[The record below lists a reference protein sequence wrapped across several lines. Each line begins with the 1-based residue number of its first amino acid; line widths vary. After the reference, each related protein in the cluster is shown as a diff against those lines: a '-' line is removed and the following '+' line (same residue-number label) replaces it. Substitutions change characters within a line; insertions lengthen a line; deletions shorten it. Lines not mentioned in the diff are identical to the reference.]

1 MFGQN
6 LSPYER
12 LHVILSDKV
21 MRFNPYSV
29 SDSVLLECA
38 ERGYILPPPSFTQ
51 MAVFHFHDIQKVERN
66 FSYEAIFFTIGSP
79 PVRYHLAIG
88 SLIHS
93 FTHHHTLRPTH
104 VKIGGKN
111 LTNYRM
117 VKKMQGRSFFVSH
130 IIPAVVHQRPRYVGY
145 RFHLL
150 RGSMQNQADI
160 IRRAMCLGK
169 IEILEEIRSYLS
181 SPFYLGAGSPPDFD
195 TPLWNA
201 IKAVRNFPQSF
212 QPLPDLSQ
220 LINMNP
226 FK

>member
-12 LHVILSDKV
+12 LNVILSDKV

-51 MAVFHFHDIQKVERN
+51 MAVFHFQDIQKVERN
-66 FSYEAIFFTIGSP
+66 FSYEAIFFTIGSS

-117 VKKMQGRSFFVSH
+117 VEKMQVAAF
-130 IIPAVVHQRPRYVGY
+130 
-145 RFHLL
+145 
-150 RGSMQNQADI
+150 
-160 IRRAMCLGK
+160 
-169 IEILEEIRSYLS
+169 LS
-181 SPFYLGAGSPPDFD
+181 VTL
-195 TPLWNA
+195 
-201 IKAVRNFPQSF
+201 F
-212 QPLPDLSQ
+212 QPLFTSARDMSAIVFTCLGGVCKIK
-220 LINMNP
+220 LTL
-226 FK
+226 